1 MLFTHQCDEDGEQ
14 GEMKKVMVK
23 KASKCGDDEKG
34 EQETAEM
41 YEIENEDH
49 INMALEA
56 GEDNEED
63 FREGLGKL
71 HSF

>member
-1 MLFTHQCDEDGEQ
+1 MFTHQCDEDAE
-14 GEMKKVMVK
+14 K
-23 KASKCGDDEKG
+23 DELNFRN
-34 EQETAEM
+34 AEM

-56 GEDNEED
+56 GEDNVED

-71 HSF
+71 HSFYI